1 MVFWTL
7 HFNRIMSNELDF
19 FFLLPIFVN
28 KFNRI
33 KDDTCEPKSAV
44 LALVA
49 RDVPSSPTSANN
61 EWNTANKPVWRIR
74 WCLKKKRKNACMSM
88 TLQSERRVLRMI
100 GESSTNNTNNTNNNT
115 SSRLN
120 TSTISTYVLNQT
132 QLVPSKLS
140 FCEWPHSAP
149 FYWFFVFSFGQH
161 CGWKRISC
169 RCFSDCGKTNT
180 PQWSTIWSSPEVPC
194 VACVGFGAVAVG

>member
-1 MVFWTL
+1 MLKSNSLLIVSTMVFWTL

-61 EWNTANKPVWRIR
+61 E
-74 WCLKKKRKNACMSM
+74 
-88 TLQSERRVLRMI
+88 
-100 GESSTNNTNNTNNNT
+100 
-115 SSRLN
+115 
-120 TSTISTYVLNQT
+120 
-132 QLVPSKLS
+132 
-140 FCEWPHSAP
+140 
-149 FYWFFVFSFGQH
+149 
-161 CGWKRISC
+161 
-169 RCFSDCGKTNT
+169 
-180 PQWSTIWSSPEVPC
+180 
-194 VACVGFGAVAVG
+194 